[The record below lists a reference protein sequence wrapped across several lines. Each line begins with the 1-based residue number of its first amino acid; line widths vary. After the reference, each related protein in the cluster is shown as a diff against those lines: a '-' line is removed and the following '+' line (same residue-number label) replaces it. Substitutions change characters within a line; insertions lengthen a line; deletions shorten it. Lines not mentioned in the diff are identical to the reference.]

1 MVAPAGSLVVGLA
14 QAALIDLNPGES
26 LRTMARWTLL
36 GAIGDFLSP
45 LTVAIVVSLGFGW
58 TALCWI
64 ESLCWLAVL
73 LVFLPQRLPKIR
85 LTTEENGQEKA
96 EPKLLDGLKQ
106 AVRDPELLRWA
117 ALALIPTMVDEIFL
131 SFVTLYLRDA
141 MHVSEALIGVI
152 LTCSMVGSII
162 GLLALDRLAF
172 LRKIAP
178 ERLLLWLSLLVLV
191 GIIGLLAIHVLWFTV
206 IMLFLISLG
215 AAGWYPI
222 AKAQAYARFPGRSGL
237 VRAVCS
243 FGAPLEIALP
253 GIVGLVAGRFGV
265 IAGVGVLGTAPLL
278 TLLLLAGSYRK
289 KGKQ

>member
-1 MVAPAGSLVVGLA
+1 
-14 QAALIDLNPGES
+14 
-26 LRTMARWTLL
+26 
-36 GAIGDFLSP
+36 
-45 LTVAIVVSLGFGW
+45 

-64 ESLCWLAVL
+64 EALCWLAVL
-73 LVFLPQRLPKIR
+73 LVFLPQRLPRVR
-85 LTTEENGQEKA
+85 LAIEENGQEVA

-152 LTCSMVGSII
+152 LTCSMVGSIM

-191 GIIGLLAIHVLWFTV
+191 GIVGLLAVHILWFTV
-206 IMLFLISLG
+206 IMLFLI
-215 AAGWYPI
+215 
-222 AKAQAYARFPGRSGL
+222 
-237 VRAVCS
+237 
-243 FGAPLEIALP
+243 
-253 GIVGLVAGRFGV
+253 
-265 IAGVGVLGTAPLL
+265 
-278 TLLLLAGSYRK
+278 
-289 KGKQ
+289 